1 MEIDITQKA
10 IKVKLRKLF
19 LTIIFAALLLM
30 IYVGGFVEPLTG
42 INKNYIAFIVVLIYI
57 LIFLYFHLLDLNYIY
72 YTDENGKIILR
83 YYSLRS
89 ISKGYRSIEIP
100 KREFVKFETQ
110 KTFFNLKEHL
120 ILFQR
125 LKKGVAK
132 YPPVS
137 ISALNHEERSQLKK
151 SLTDVLNANKQ

>member
-19 LTIIFAALLLM
+19 LTIIFVALLLVVY
-30 IYVGGFVEPLTG
+30 IGDFVEPLFG
-42 INKNYIAFIVVLIYI
+42 INENYSALVVVLIYI
-57 LIFLYFHLLDLNYIY
+57 LIFLYFHILDLNYIY

-89 ISKGYRSIEIP
+89 ITKGYKSIEIP
-100 KREFVKFETQ
+100 KKEFVKFEIQ
-110 KTFFNLKEHL
+110 KSFYDLKEYL

-125 LKKGVAK
+125 MKKGVAK

-137 ISALNHEERSQLKK
+137 ISALNHDEREKLKQ
-151 SLTDVLNANKQ
+151 SLTDLLNSMKQ

>member
-19 LTIIFAALLLM
+19 LTIIFAALLLVV
-30 IYVGGFVEPLTG
+30 YVAEFVEPLFG
-42 INKNYIAFIVVLIYI
+42 INKNYIALIVVLIYI
-57 LIFLYFHLLDLNYIY
+57 LIFLYFHVLDLNYIY

-89 ISKGYRSIEIP
+89 ISKGYKSIEIP
-100 KREFVKFETQ
+100 KKEFVKFEIQ
-110 KTFFNLKEHL
+110 KSFYDLKEYL

-125 LKKGVAK
+125 MKNGVAK

-137 ISALNHEERSQLKK
+137 ISALSHDEREELKQ
-151 SLTDVLNANKQ
+151 SLTDLLNSMKQ